1 MSTNERTIWNLD
13 PTHSEIA
20 FKVKHLMIANVKGVF
35 QKVNA
40 KMTMAGDDL
49 TTAQADATIE
59 AASIFTNEENRDN
72 HLRGADFFDVE
83 KHPTIT
89 FAGTGLQAK
98 GDAYVLTGDLT
109 IKGITKP
116 VRLDVEYGGR
126 NTDPWGKEKMAFAFT
141 GTIDRKDWG
150 LTWNAALETG
160 GVLVSD
166 EVRISGELE
175 FGKA

>member
-40 KMTMAGDDL
+40 KVTMAGDDL

-126 NTDPWGKEKMAFAFT
+126 NTDPWGNEKMAFAFT